1 MFVGT
6 SKAKCLAFKQ
16 PLCKSK
22 GLAKMKAIMTTNP
35 KEKLTTTYF
44 HNKVVMA
51 RKN

>member
-1 MFVGT
+1 MFVGS
-6 SKAKCLAFKQ
+6 SKAKCLALKQ

-22 GLAKMKAIMTTNP
+22 VLVKMKATMTTNP

-51 RKN
+51 SKN